1 MRKSD
6 GAEDK
11 GWTSN
16 YGCPASVMMQFAV
29 DIFWQHQ
36 SVRNDALVREE
47 GERRARDVAPVD
59 KY

>member
-1 MRKSD
+1 
-6 GAEDK
+6 
-11 GWTSN
+11 
-16 YGCPASVMMQFAV
+16 MMQFAV

-47 GERRARDVAPVD
+47 GERRARDVAAVD